1 VGEGPSG
8 ARRLARHALTG
19 VIASWALLL
28 GLVWSDVGRIGT
40 LMDRSEVGWIGYAM
54 LAVAFASTGAAVGLG
69 VALFA
74 EADR

>member
-1 VGEGPSG
+1 
-8 ARRLARHALTG
+8 
-19 VIASWALLL
+19 LLL

-40 LMDRSEVGWIGYAM
+40 LMDSSEVGWIGYIM